1 MTGLELLFRP
11 DMPLVVWSLVWV
23 AAAAVM
29 WGRGR
34 VVPTVWFVTWP
45 LGALVVRELVP
56 PSRGL
61 VPGLPRTWDLPVEHV
76 LWPWQWFQPD
86 PRLGGIVLMLLAG
99 LPLSRR
105 PSMLFMAAGTPLVVE
120 VLQYAVPS
128 LARVGSTPDLVHAWM
143 ALACGSLIGIAA
155 TSLWARRPSVS
166 RRAVVVAALAAV
178 VAVGV
183 AIAVPS
189 SSIDPRA
196 STPVAGK
203 GFHVPAGDTPASE
216 AAAWLADGTIPGS
229 GGPYEEMSRV
239 ALWDLQLLTTN
250 GLKVGALP
258 AAGPSEKW
266 GYFWPR
272 DGAFLVVALHR
283 TGHELEATGV
293 LEGVSTL
300 YLDPMYGFDARYLLS
315 GERVYLDPRRA
326 QVDGCGWVLWA
337 IHETS
342 QGVRSTSKI
351 DRLRDRCTDQLL
363 RSTGGGSHLPSPG
376 QDYWEQTSHRY
387 LLGASAPVAA
397 GLRFAARDYRKLGQ
411 SQRAET
417 VQRAAEG
424 VRAEI
429 NEIFGPGFQ
438 RSPTQG
444 GVDASSAML
453 MPPFD
458 PQPLPGV
465 ADAWA
470 RYQRDAI
477 RPAGGLAPGAEWKN
491 DGTSWTPEVAL
502 VAYSAA
508 ASGDRSTALHWLA
521 WLDRHRTEWGSLP
534 EKVDWKGD
542 PGGPAPLGWTS
553 ALVILTLDELDADDV
568 RR

>member
-1 MTGLELLFRP
+1 M
-11 DMPLVVWSLVWV
+11 
-23 AAAAVM
+23 
-29 WGRGR
+29 
-34 VVPTVWFVTWP
+34 
-45 LGALVVRELVP
+45 
-56 PSRGL
+56 
-61 VPGLPRTWDLPVEHV
+61 
-76 LWPWQWFQPD
+76 
-86 PRLGGIVLMLLAG
+86 
-99 LPLSRR
+99 
-105 PSMLFMAAGTPLVVE
+105 
-120 VLQYAVPS
+120 
-128 LARVGSTPDLVHAWM
+128 
-143 ALACGSLIGIAA
+143 
-155 TSLWARRPSVS
+155 
-166 RRAVVVAALAAV
+166 VAALAAV
-178 VAVGV
+178 VAVAA
-183 AIAVPS
+183 AIAAPGE
-189 SSIDPRA
+189 SIDPRA

-203 GFHVPAGDTPASE
+203 GFHVPAGDAPATE
-216 AAAWLADGTIPGS
+216 DAAWLADGTIPGR

-239 ALWDLQLLTTN
+239 ALWDLHLLTTN
-250 GLKVGALP
+250 NLKVGALP
-258 AAGPSEKW
+258 AAGPAEKW

-272 DGAFLVVALHR
+272 DGAFLAVALNR

-293 LEGVSTL
+293 LELISTL
-300 YLDPMYGFDARYLLS
+300 HLDPMYGFDARYLLS

-342 QGVRSTSKI
+342 QGARTTSKI
-351 DRLRDRCTDQLL
+351 DGLRDRCTDHLL

-376 QDYWEQTSHRY
+376 QDYWEQTSHHH

-397 GLRFAARDYRKLGQ
+397 GLRFAASDYQKLGQ

-424 VRAEI
+424 VRAEV
-429 NEIFGPGFQ
+429 NENFGPEFQ
-438 RSPTQG
+438 RSPTHG
-444 GVDASSAML
+444 GVDASTAML

-470 RYQRDAI
+470 KYQRDAI
-477 RPAGGLAPGAEWKN
+477 RPAGGLAPGTEWKD

-534 EKVDWKGD
+534 EKVDWKGE

-553 ALVILTLDELDADDV
+553 ALVILTLDELDAHDA